1 MGIFIK
7 VIGVIIFLMETVSKL
22 MRMEIL
28 FREDIGMVEN
38 KDQIVC
44 TYGKILINMNGIKE
58 DLNMIIF
65 MEWVK

>member
-1 MGIFIK
+1 MGIVIK

-22 MRMEIL
+22 MRTEIL

-44 TYGKILINMNGIKE
+44 ISGKILINMNGIKE